1 MRLLPS
7 AERAALLQCLWRL
20 RRLRCADTKSTFIV
34 LALKLPLKRNICIY
48 SLPQPAGPV
57 KVAKWSVREARQL
70 DFCSRAL
77 QIALQFWIWHDN

>member
-20 RRLRCADTKSTFIV
+20 RRLRCADSKSTFIV
-34 LALKLPLKRNICIY
+34 LALKLPLERNIH

-57 KVAKWSVREARQL
+57 KVANGGHLSGTMKQVAGYDKNSWLRL
-70 DFCSRAL
+70 
-77 QIALQFWIWHDN
+77 